1 MGNPQTY
8 GVIYYLYDS
17 LLYDYSF
24 PVKNF
29 TTKLFPTSFLEW
41 LILKGTKIIKVLQ
54 RKPQIKFGA
63 RFPESV
69 LSFQHSLDIKILKN
83 NHLETQTNTQNNKR
97 QNLSIKT
104 VAV

>member
-1 MGNPQTY
+1 
-8 GVIYYLYDS
+8 
-17 LLYDYSF
+17 
-24 PVKNF
+24 
-29 TTKLFPTSFLEW
+29 
-41 LILKGTKIIKVLQ
+41 VLQ

-83 NHLETQTNTQNNKR
+83 NHLETQTNAQNNKR